1 MAASDLQWANQ
12 NGRGYQKQ
20 KPFKRIGLKGCTQ
33 LTWPCMSCFYRLPL
47 SLPLRK
53 GRTRSSRQVF
63 WLPDLP
69 TSRPFPQA
77 SSPQWMCQVS
87 SPVTAAGPLPNYTG
101 FPIKRTAPC
110 WPLSMGTLSACQSVL
125 GNKPRLP
132 MLKPLLE
139 KPLQLCDRVPFP
151 LHRACSRAFRLQP
164 CADATHITTGG
175 HPLRCVRRLYS
186 RETL

>member
-1 MAASDLQWANQ
+1 MTSK
-12 NGRGYQKQ
+12 KQ

-33 LTWPCMSCFYRLPL
+33 LTWPCMSCCYRLPL

-77 SSPQWMCQVS
+77 ASPQWMCQVS

-101 FPIKRTAPC
+101 FPIERT
-110 WPLSMGTLSACQSVL
+110 GTLLASIY
-125 GNKPRLP
+125 GNPPGLSIGFRNEPRLATP
-132 MLKPLLE
+132 KPLLE
-139 KPLQLCDRVPFP
+139 KPRQLCDRIPFP
-151 LHRACSRAFRLQP
+151 LHRTRGRAFRLQP
-164 CADATHITTGG
+164 CAAATHITTGG